1 MNGASKANKNS
12 KQKENDKKKKV
23 QEKKKNE
30 NDRDSDATKEEAIEK
45 DPKKKPSGAENQIEK
60 KPKIASYV
68 NGTKNEIEL
77 SKEKTKVK
85 EAAQSEHIDI
95 KSLTITSENEEAA
108 NVSQRKKIG
117 EDGGPKAKSKMNKR
131 KKDKRKKKKK
141 SNENKKIKS
150 VENRF

>member
-12 KQKENDKKKKV
+12 KQQENDKKKKV

-30 NDRDSDATKEEAIEK
+30 DDRDSDATKEEAIEK
-45 DPKKKPSGAENQIEK
+45 DPKKKPSRAENQIEK
-60 KPKIASYV
+60 KPNIASYV
-68 NGTKNEIEL
+68 NGTTNEIEL

-95 KSLTITSENEEAA
+95 KSVTITSENEEA

-117 EDGGPKAKSKMNKR
+117 
-131 KKDKRKKKKK
+131 
-141 SNENKKIKS
+141 
-150 VENRF
+150 